1 LGGGNY
7 AVWASDMGTAGS
19 LGEQRP
25 VNLIFSCGDGEL
37 DVVIGIFL
45 KATCCI
51 WGKGFPLSAVDFF
64 LTPPFSFIR
73 RTRKTRFKLY
83 SF

>member
-37 DVVIGIFL
+37 DVVIGIFFKSNL
-45 KATCCI
+45 LYL
-51 WGKGFPLSAVDFF
+51 GKRVS
-64 LTPPFSFIR
+64 SFR
-73 RTRKTRFKLY
+73 
-83 SF
+83 S